1 MAGELVPTAFGLA
14 RAHRVQLF
22 GPNQWRRRKFSGT
35 DRLLAASLGVMA
47 DVRAVVPLPT
57 VEAKIET
64 FEDVYR
70 REALAMVQL
79 AFLLVGSP
87 QRAEEIVQDAFA
99 ALFQRWDHVDRPGAY
114 LRASVVNRCRSA
126 HRRRALERRNRAT
139 QEGPTTVGLGADD
152 LADALAALP
161 PKRRAA
167 IVLRYYGGHSEAE
180 IARLLGVRPGTV
192 KSLLHR
198 GLAQLRE
205 VIER

>member
-1 MAGELVPTAFGLA
+1 M
-14 RAHRVQLF
+14 RAEF
-22 GPNQWRRRKFSGT
+22 
-35 DRLLAASLGVMA
+35 AA

-99 ALFQRWDHVDRPGAY
+99 ALFQRWDRVDRPGAY

-126 HRRRALERRNRAT
+126 HRRRALERRSLAT
-139 QEGPTTVGLGADD
+139 QEGPTAVGLGTDD

-180 IARLLGVRPGTV
+180 IATLLGVRPGTV